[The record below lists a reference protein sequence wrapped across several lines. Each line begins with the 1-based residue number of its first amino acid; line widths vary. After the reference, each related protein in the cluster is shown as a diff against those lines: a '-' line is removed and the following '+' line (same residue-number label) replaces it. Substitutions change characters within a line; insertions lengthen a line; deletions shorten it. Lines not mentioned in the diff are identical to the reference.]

1 MSVWRFDKTRLMHQR
16 IAMLGVVF
24 VCLILIL
31 MGRVFYLQILQGDK
45 YMQLAEKNRISI
57 RLTPPARGNIYDRNG
72 LKLAENIKTFQA
84 VLIKEHA
91 QDINQVLE
99 NFQKLIPLDSDEV
112 ERIRKEIKFKR
123 AFMPVRIKDNLSFE
137 EISLIQLNAPD
148 LMGIQIEEGMTRY
161 YRFKEDSTHVVGYV
175 SLLTEKDMEDDPE
188 NPLLDLPGYRIGRTG
203 IEQSMDDILKG
214 TPGIRKTEVNA
225 YGRSVRVLEEKK
237 PINGQ
242 DITLTIDSRL
252 QSFAT
257 ELLKNEGAS
266 AILANVQ
273 TGEILMLVSAPAFDP
288 NLFTAPISV
297 KNWNQILNNEKKPL
311 QNKAISGTY
320 SPGSIFKP
328 IVALAGLESKKLYEN
343 QEVFCGGRLKSGNQF
358 FHCWKRAGHGHLNMT
373 EALMH
378 SCDIFFYEIAP
389 EIGADK
395 IIQMA
400 QKLGFGSLT
409 GIELRGER
417 TGILPSE
424 QWKQKTFKEGWR
436 TGDTINLS
444 IGQGYL
450 TVTPIQIL
458 KVITQ
463 IANGGKEISLHLIKD
478 ASKDR
483 PISDLGLNPYHLR
496 LIKRGLSMV
505 VNQKK
510 GTAYNSRFEIDG
522 KTMAGK
528 TASTQVRRIS
538 LKEREEGVKSQ
549 EELPWKYRDHA
560 MFAGFTPVNNP
571 KYAVA
576 VVVEHGGG
584 GAKKAAPIASKILQ
598 EALRLDKLDAH
609 QNRLERR

>member
-137 EISLIQLNAPD
+137 EMSLIQLNAPD

-358 FHCWKRAGHGHLNMT
+358 FHCWKRAGHGHLKMT

-598 EALRLDKLDAH
+598 EALRLDKLDAL

>member
-99 NFQKLIPLDSDEV
+99 NFQKLIPLDSDEI

-137 EISLIQLNAPD
+137 EMSLIQLNAPD
-148 LMGIQIEEGMTRY
+148 LLGIQIEEGMTRY

-175 SLLTEKDMEDDPE
+175 SLLNEQDMEDDPE

-273 TGEILMLVSAPAFDP
+273 TGEILMLVSSPAFDP

-297 KNWNQILNNEKKPL
+297 KDWNQILNNEKKPL

-328 IVALAGLESKKLYEN
+328 VVALAGLENKKLSEN
-343 QEVFCGGRLKSGNQF
+343 QEIFCGGRLKSGNQF
-358 FHCWKRAGHGHLNMT
+358 FHCWKRGGHGHLNVT

-598 EALRLDKLDAH
+598 EALRLEKSDAH